1 MNSKIVLRL
10 DTSAEQLTSLERLQA
25 AFAEVCNE
33 LGPIV
38 QETRCWNR
46 VTLHHLAYRKLR
58 EQFPALGSQMV
69 CNAIYSVS
77 RAARQIFQNRTSP
90 WSIDK
95 RVDLPLPLLR
105 FAPAA
110 PVFFDRHTL
119 SLRQGRLS
127 MYTLDGR
134 LRFDVALTPGD
145 ERRFR
150 EEKIKEIVLS
160 RDAQGF
166 FLVFSFG
173 EEEGVSGTSEFPEY
187 LMILEPTIL
196 AA

>member
-10 DTSAEQLTSLERLQA
+10 NTSAEQLASLERLQA

-38 QETRCWNR
+38 KETRCWNR

-77 RAARQIFQNRTSP
+77 RAARLIFQSRTSP

-95 RVDLPLPLLR
+95 RVNLPLPLLR

-134 LRFDVALTPGD
+134 LRFDVALTPSD
-145 ERRFR
+145 EQRFR
-150 EEKIKEIVLS
+150 DEKIKEILLS

-173 EEEGVSGTSEFPEY
+173 EAESVSGASEFPEY
-187 LMILEPTIL
+187 LMILEPSIL

>member
-10 DTSAEQLTSLERLQA
+10 NTNAEQLTSLERLQA

-38 QETRCWNR
+38 KETRCWNR

-77 RAARQIFQNRTSP
+77 RAARLIFQNRTSP

-145 ERRFR
+145 EQRFR
-150 EEKIKEIVLS
+150 EEKIKEILLS

-166 FLVFSFG
+166 LLVFSFG
-173 EEEGVSGTSEFPEY
+173 ESEGVSGTSEFPEY
-187 LMILEPTIL
+187 LMILEPSIL

>member
-10 DTSAEQLTSLERLQA
+10 STSAEQLTSLERLQA
-25 AFAEVCNE
+25 AFADVCNE

-77 RAARQIFQNRTSP
+77 RAARQIFQNRSSP
-90 WSIDK
+90 WNIEK

-134 LRFDVALTPGD
+134 LRFDVALTSGD
-145 ERRFR
+145 EQRFR

-166 FLVFSFG
+166 FLVFLFG
-173 EEEGVSGTSEFPEY
+173 EAGSVSGASEFPEY
-187 LMILEPTIL
+187 LMILEPSIL

>member
-10 DTSAEQLTSLERLQA
+10 NTSVEQFASLERLQV
-25 AFAEVCNE
+25 AFSEICNK
-33 LGPIV
+33 LAPIV

-46 VTLHHLAYRKLR
+46 VTLHHLTYRKLR

-77 RAARQIFQNRTSP
+77 RAARQIFQNRDSP
-90 WSIDK
+90 WSVDK
-95 RVDLPLPLLR
+95 RGGLPLPLLR

-119 SLRQGRLS
+119 SLRHERLS

-145 ERRFR
+145 EQRFR
-150 EEKIKEIVLS
+150 DEKIKEIVLS

-173 EEEGVSGTSEFPEY
+173 DAEGMSGASEFPEY
-187 LMILEPTIL
+187 LMILEPSIL